1 MEHLPVEEIA
11 RAVSGAVT
19 SVLSKI
25 AEESEGGQPST
36 SGATSNY
43 GSESEDFQPPR
54 MKKRKQEK
62 GKYVINEV
70 FMQELVVVSLARL
83 PKRVWLARLCK
94 MSLL

>member
-1 MEHLPVEEIA
+1 MEHLPIEEIA

-25 AEESEGGQPST
+25 AEGGQPST

-54 MKKRKQEK
+54 MKRRKQEK

-83 PKRVWLARLCK
+83 PNRVWLVRLCK